1 MQLTEQSGHGDLG
14 SLEDAISRLKLD
26 VNQYKDLYPEVPFW
40 QPIPN
45 EEQSEQPSLSPLE
58 DAMGYL
64 RLNWPNPYGELYL
77 EIALLEA
84 LKEARLDVVEELL
97 EKAVNAHFR
106 GGDEQTSLSHSTEL
120 GFQQIVAS
128 PLRQGASM
136 DKQDEKG
143 QTLLCRA
150 SLGGNIKIMSLL
162 LDSGADVELADDEGW
177 TPLMVAAERGH
188 DEAVALLLKHGADP
202 NATDNEE
209 FTPLLHAAMIGYRD
223 IVERL
228 LNAGADPNAQDETQY
243 RTAMSWAAE
252 SGHDDVVKLLLER
265 GADPNMDDRVL
276 LCALSGCERDDF
288 EDNDRLLE
296 MLVKNGADVFMDQWS
311 DERPLVIAA
320 RQGRHRTVELFLEA
334 SFTLRGVRQEHICDA
349 ITVAAE
355 EGHETI
361 LANLMK
367 HCEMNETEKQ
377 IKWECVQKS
386 QFGDAFELLRPY
398 FEPDATR
405 DNGGN

>member
-1 MQLTEQSGHGDLG
+1 MQPTEQSRHGNLS
-14 SLEDAISRLKLD
+14 SLDDAISRLKLD

-40 QPIPN
+40 QPIPTK
-45 EEQSEQPSLSPLE
+45 EQSEQPSLSPLE
-58 DAMGYL
+58 DAMVYL
-64 RLNWPNPYGELYL
+64 RLNWPNLYGELYL

-84 LKEARLDVVEELL
+84 LKESRLDVVEELL
-97 EKAVNAHFR
+97 EKAVNTHFR
-106 GGDEQTSLSHSTEL
+106 GGDEQTSVSHSTEL

-128 PLRQGASM
+128 LLRQDASM

-150 SLGGNIKIMSLL
+150 SLGGNVKIMSLL
-162 LDSGADVELADDEGW
+162 LDNGADVDLADDEGW

-188 DEAVALLLKHGADP
+188 EEAVALLLKHGADP
-202 NATDNEE
+202 DARDDEE

-228 LNAGADPNAQDETQY
+228 LDAGADPNAQDETQY
-243 RTAMSWAAE
+243 LTAMSWAAE

-265 GADPNMDDRVL
+265 GADPNSDDRVL
-276 LCALSGCERDDF
+276 LSALSGCEPDDF

-296 MLVKNGADVFMDQWS
+296 LLVKNGADVFMDQWS

-334 SFTLRGVRQEHICDA
+334 SFTLRGVRQEHIWDA

-355 EGHETI
+355 EGDETI
-361 LANLMK
+361 LASLMK
-367 HCEMNETEKQ
+367 HYEMNEIEKQ
-377 IKWECVQKS
+377 IKWARAQES
-386 QFGDAFELLRPY
+386 QFGDSLELLRPY
-398 FEPDATR
+398 LEPDATR